1 MSEAVRNAMRGEAER
16 SARQVAKT
24 RMGLVDGVNPAK
36 HLVRVRLQPED
47 VLTGW
52 LPVETLSVGPGWRVH
67 YLPPVGAQVKVE
79 FQEGSNE
86 SGIVTGCVYDDAHP
100 ASEGVPEGA
109 AWIDHGDARIQLNAD
124 GSIFILSGTVHI
136 GGLEATMRRLLKE
149 EAAAIYNGHTH
160 PSNGAPPTQ
169 KITADHMTAN
179 LTAS

>member
-1 MSEAVRNAMRGEAER
+1 MSEGVRNVMRGEAER

-24 RMGLVDGVNPAK
+24 RMGLVDGVNEK

-52 LPVETLSVGPGWRVH
+52 LPVEALSVGPGWRSH
-67 YLPPVGAQVKVE
+67 WLPPVGAQVKVE

-86 SGIVTGCVYDDAHP
+86 SGIVTGCIYDEAHP
-100 ASEGVPEGA
+100 APEGVPVGA
-109 AWIDHGDARIQLNAD
+109 AWLVHENARIKLNAD
-124 GSIFILSGTVHI
+124 GSLDLLSSAIRI
-136 GGLEATMRRLLKE
+136 GGLEATMRKLLKE
-149 EAAAIYNGHTH
+149 EAAAIYNSHTH

-169 KITADHMTAN
+169 KILAAHMTTN